1 MSLGLTVRRVGIAVA
16 LVAAVA
22 LVPASGGAP
31 ADVPRV
37 SLIGDSIADA
47 FAHNADATR
56 LLGRGI
62 DLRLEVAP
70 CRRIAPESCPAD
82 NGVRP
87 PTVLDLVQDRGA
99 ALGPTVIVA
108 VGYNDF
114 EDEYPGNIEAALAA
128 LDKAG
133 VRRVLWP
140 TLRAARHPY
149 LTMND
154 AIKAAAARH
163 PEMTVVDWN
172 VYSRSHPD
180 WFQDDGIHLNVVG
193 VGWMATLFRRAL
205 LDLKIPLPP
214 VVVATARLPD
224 ARLGRAYASQLVA
237 RGGLAPYR
245 WSFKRLPA
253 GVHASAAGRLSGAPR
268 GRAGTYAVSVRVVDA
283 LGDAVTRVF
292 RLRVRP
298 R

>member
-1 MSLGLTVRRVGIAVA
+1 M
-16 LVAAVA
+16 
-22 LVPASGGAP
+22 
-31 ADVPRV
+31 PRV

-47 FAHNADATR
+47 FSHDAAATR

-62 DLRLEVAP
+62 DLRLEVAS
-70 CRRIAPESCPAD
+70 CRRIAPQSCPAD
-82 NGVRP
+82 NGIRP

-99 ALGPTVIVA
+99 ALGSTVIVA

-114 EDEYPGNIEAALAA
+114 EDEYADNIEAALTA

-154 AIKAAAARH
+154 AIRAAAERH

-180 WFQDDGIHLNVVG
+180 WFQDDGIHLNVSG
-193 VGWMATLFRRAL
+193 VGSMASLFRQTL

-214 VVVATARLPD
+214 VVVATALLPD
-224 ARLGRAYASQLVA
+224 ARLGRAYASGLVA
-237 RGGLAPYR
+237 RGGQAPYR

-253 GVHASAAGRLSGAPR
+253 GLHASAAGRLSGTPR
-268 GRAGTYAVSVRVVDA
+268 GRAGTYPVSVGVVDA
-283 LGDAVTRVF
+283 LGDAVTRVIP
-292 RLRVRP
+292 LRVR
-298 R
+298 RR